1 MLLTLSEILLTASE
15 ILPTPSATNF
25 IEYKGRKYKDGK
37 QGRSVIFLV
46 YLSEIFLSPNR
57 GKENMAC
64 IYKENKNNKH
74 ERRYEND
81 IEEVDAGCSG

>member
-15 ILPTPSATNF
+15 INF

-64 IYKENKNNKH
+64 IYK
-74 ERRYEND
+74 
-81 IEEVDAGCSG
+81 

>member
-57 GKENMAC
+57 GKENMYGAQNET
-64 IYKENKNNKH
+64 Y
-74 ERRYEND
+74 
-81 IEEVDAGCSG
+81 IED

>member
-1 MLLTLSEILLTASE
+1 MKSVADALGNAADAVGNIADGVENIADV
-15 ILPTPSATNF
+15 

-64 IYKENKNNKH
+64 IYK
-74 ERRYEND
+74 
-81 IEEVDAGCSG
+81 